1 MILNWW
7 RQGVRKSTRIG
18 NIKAIAGSIKYEY
31 GPAYLTQ
38 VNNVAEKG
46 QKVTSDIQIEFD
58 GLPNVILA

>member
-1 MILNWW
+1 M
-7 RQGVRKSTRIG
+7 
-18 NIKAIAGSIKYEY
+18 KALAGSIKYEY

-46 QKVTSDIQIEFD
+46 AKVTSDIQIEFD